1 MKEEANKILLELLKK
16 ATEGIDAA
24 ISFSQAQIPDV
35 VRQLLLWNLVD
46 SLIITV
52 IAIASIPLVVWLI
65 KRQWARVPNVLDSGR
80 YIPTLVWDKRGEINP
95 AVLIVFVFGAF
106 WAVWVIRVLSNLTW
120 LKIWLAPK
128 LYLIEYAASLMK

>member
-16 ATEGIDAA
+16 ATDGIDAA

-35 VRQLLLWNLVD
+35 VRQLLLWNFVH

-52 IAIASIPLVVWLI
+52 IAFASIPLVVWLV
-65 KRQWARVPNVLDSGR
+65 KRQCKRVPDARDSSR
-80 YIPTLVWDKRGEINP
+80 YIPTLVWDKRGEMSV
-95 AVLIVFVFGAF
+95 AVMFVIIISL
-106 WAVWVIRVLSNLTW
+106 VWFVWLVRVLSNLTW
-120 LKIWLAPK
+120 IKIWLAPK